1 MRREKAGKGKRI
13 DLGKGGKEGR
23 EVQRWGEEIGKQWM
37 GNWNEKKDK
46 ESGKRRKKRRERRK

>member
-37 GNWNEKKDK
+37 GKGRKKDK